1 MSGLVVIQFL
11 HMCKMMLLEVRD
23 VTSEPDIDK
32 VLTETVRLKIYAACL
47 GRLSTSLHI
56 VLNMIVDNFVIF
68 ITTPMEPHNKTH
80 LIMTVDDIVNIL
92 NGPAI
97 CRQGGITP
105 ILLQCQITM
114 GTEVMLLTYIKRSF

>member
-23 VTSEPDIDK
+23 VASEPYIDRA
-32 VLTETVRLKIYAACL
+32 LTETVRLKLNAACL

-68 ITTPMEPHNKTH
+68 ITTPMEPNYKAY
-80 LIMTVDDIVNIL
+80 LITTTDDIVNIL

-97 CRQGGITP
+97 CRQGG
-105 ILLQCQITM
+105 
-114 GTEVMLLTYIKRSF
+114 LT